1 MYKRI
6 HCGSARE
13 SSLFSRKYHTSKAN
27 QLIRLVIICFL
38 FFASPAWGEEAE
50 QRLRA
55 ALKNMDNLS
64 AEFKQTL
71 RDEDKKIV
79 QQSRG
84 TLALQR
90 PGKFSW
96 SYIEPYEQRIVADGS
111 ELWIYDVE
119 LEQVTVKPMDE
130 SLSNA
135 PIMILMKQSDVTQ
148 EFTVS
153 EVGQR
158 KYLYWIELKP
168 NASDLEYTTI
178 YIGLEDGSVK
188 AMELQDQFG
197 QSTQIVFENLRVG
210 VVHNPETFKFVPPP
224 GVDVYG
230 VGG

>member
-1 MYKRI
+1 M
-6 HCGSARE
+6 
-13 SSLFSRKYHTSKAN
+13 KY
-27 QLIRLVIICFL
+27 LIIIIAL
-38 FFASPAWGEEAE
+38 IAGPAWGEEAE

-158 KYLYWIELKP
+158 KYLYWVELKP

>member
-1 MYKRI
+1 MKYLILILTLVAGPVFAEDPEKR
-6 HCGSARE
+6 
-13 SSLFSRKYHTSKAN
+13 LK
-27 QLIRLVIICFL
+27 
-38 FFASPAWGEEAE
+38 
-50 QRLRA
+50 A
-55 ALKNMDNLS
+55 ALKNMDNIS

-84 TLALQR
+84 TLKLQR
-90 PGKFSW
+90 PGKFAW
-96 SYIEPYEQRIVADGS
+96 IYTDPFEQRIVADGS

-119 LEQVTVKPMDE
+119 LEQVTVKPMDAG
-130 SLSNA
+130 LSNA
-135 PIMILMKQSDVTQ
+135 PIMILMKQSDVSR
-148 EFTVS
+148 EFTIN

-158 KYLYWIELKP
+158 KYLYWIELQP

-178 YIGLEDGSVK
+178 YIGLEDGSVR

-210 VVHNPETFKFVPPP
+210 VVHDPATFKFVPPP

>member
-1 MYKRI
+1 MKF
-6 HCGSARE
+6 
-13 SSLFSRKYHTSKAN
+13 LWL
-27 QLIRLVIICFL
+27 LIVLV
-38 FFASPAWGEEAE
+38 ATPVGADEAAT
-50 QRLRA
+50 RLRA

-64 AEFKQTL
+64 ADFKQTL

-90 PGKFSW
+90 PGKFAW
-96 SYIEPYEQRIVADGS
+96 TYTDPFEQRIVADGS

-119 LEQVTVKPMDE
+119 LEQVTVKPMDS
-130 SLSNA
+130 SLSSA
-135 PIMILMKQSDVTQ
+135 PIMILMKQSGIEEQ
-148 EFTVS
+148 FTIS

-158 KYLYWIELKP
+158 KYLYWIELRP
-168 NASDLEYTTI
+168 QAPDLEYTHI
-178 YIGLEDGSVK
+178 YIGLEDGKVR
-188 AMELQDQFG
+188 AMELRDQFG

-210 VVHNPETFKFVPPP
+210 VIHDPATFQFDPPA

>member
-1 MYKRI
+1 M
-6 HCGSARE
+6 
-13 SSLFSRKYHTSKAN
+13 
-27 QLIRLVIICFL
+27 IRLVIICLL
-38 FFASPAWGEEAE
+38 FFSAQAWAEDAE

-96 SYIEPYEQRIVADGS
+96 RYIDPYEQRIVADGS

-158 KYLYWIELKP
+158 KYLYWVELKP

-210 VVHNPETFKFVPPP
+210 VVHNPDTFKFVPPK

>member
-1 MYKRI
+1 MRY
-6 HCGSARE
+6 
-13 SSLFSRKYHTSKAN
+13 
-27 QLIRLVIICFL
+27 LIIIFAL
-38 FFASPAWGEEAE
+38 IASPAMADDAE
-50 QRLRA
+50 KRLET
-55 ALKNMDNLS
+55 ALKNLDNVS

-79 QQSRG
+79 SQSRG
-84 TLALQR
+84 TLKLQR

-96 SYIEPYEQRIVADGS
+96 VYTEPFEQRIVADGS

-119 LEQVTVKPMDE
+119 LEQVTVKPMDAG
-130 SLSNA
+130 LSNA
-135 PIMILMKQSDVTQ
+135 PIMILMKQSDVSEQ
-148 EFTVS
+148 FSIS

-158 KYLYWIELKP
+158 KYLYWIELQP
-168 NASDLEYTTI
+168 TASDIEYTKI
-178 YIGLEDGSVK
+178 FIGLKDDSVR

-210 VVHNPETFKFVPPP
+210 VVHDPATFKFVPPP

>member
-1 MYKRI
+1 MKYLI
-6 HCGSARE
+6 FLIVLTSGAVSA
-13 SSLFSRKYHTSKAN
+13 AD
-27 QLIRLVIICFL
+27 
-38 FFASPAWGEEAE
+38 AE
-50 QRLRA
+50 QRLKA
-55 ALKNMDNLS
+55 ALKKMDNVS

-90 PGKFSW
+90 PGKFAW
-96 SYIEPYEQRIVADGS
+96 NYTEPFEQRIVADGS
-111 ELWIYDVE
+111 ELWVYDVE
-119 LEQVTVKPMDE
+119 LDQVTVKPMDQG
-130 SLSNA
+130 LSNA
-135 PIMILMKQSDVTQ
+135 PIMILMKQSDVSEQ
-148 EFTVS
+148 FVVS

-168 NASDLEYTTI
+168 QASDLEYTHI
-178 YIGLEDGSVK
+178 YIGLDDGSVR

-197 QSTQIVFENLRVG
+197 QSTQIVFENLRLG
-210 VVHNPETFKFVPPP
+210 VVHDPAIFKFTPPP